1 MVPPAVDTKGI
12 DLELK
17 EEVINLPIEFDEE
30 VSRVSQGIQVL
41 GRRGK
46 AIMANRGQ
54 VSVHEGVRTDIIIF

>member
-30 VSRVSQGIQVL
+30 VSRGIQVL
-41 GRRGK
+41 GRG
-46 AIMANRGQ
+46 G
-54 VSVHEGVRTDIIIF
+54 G